1 LIILNEDE
9 GMNQKHTLGR
19 WTIEDSADLYQIRE
33 WGAGYF
39 GISNEGNVTVTP
51 IREKKNVSV
60 NLPEIIDGIK
70 ARGYDMPVLLRFE
83 DILDSQIV
91 QMHES
96 FRAAISKFDYKGQ
109 FKGVYPIKVNQQKQV
124 IEAITRIGQFY
135 HHGLEAGS
143 KAELIAALSFLEDKE
158 ACLICN
164 GYKDSEFID
173 LGLYACK
180 MGFKCFFVLE
190 MPGELD
196 LILERS
202 RELDIKPLLGVRFK
216 LSTQA
221 GGHWTESG
229 GDRSLF
235 GLTISQIIEVIEK
248 LKSEDMLDCL
258 QLLHYHLGSQIPNIR
273 DIRAAIQEAC
283 RVYVG
288 LVQEGAPMGYFDLGG
303 GLAVD
308 YDGSHTNYMNSR
320 NYTLDEYCAD
330 IIEAVMEILN
340 EVNIPHPHLITE
352 SGRATVAYYSV
363 LLFNI
368 FDTNSIETGTIPTD
382 LPENTP
388 EIIVNMMEVLKSINI
403 RNLQECYNDAL
414 YYRDQIRQM
423 FKVGD
428 LSLRHRALGDLF
440 FWNII
445 HMVSDYTKDLKFIPK
460 DLTDIDIALSDTYYA
475 NFSVFQS
482 LPDSWAIGH
491 VFPVMPVHRLSE
503 MPDRNAILADITCD
517 CDGKIDRF
525 IDKQG
530 IRRALRLH
538 SLNENE
544 EYYLGVFLVGAYQ
557 ETLGDLHNLLGDTN
571 VVSIR
576 VSEDGSY
583 SFVREIEGDSVADV
597 LSYVEYDPKSM
608 TKRFRATA
616 EQAIRE
622 NMITPQERREIMN
635 MYEAGLRG
643 YPYFER

>member
-1 LIILNEDE
+1 
-9 GMNQKHTLGR
+9 MNLKHLMER
-19 WTIEDSADLYQIRE
+19 WTVEDSADLYQIRE

-39 GISNEGNVTVTP
+39 SISDQGDVVVTP
-51 IREKKNVSV
+51 LRDKKQISV
-60 NLPEIIDGIK
+60 NLPDIIAGIK
-70 ARGYDMPVLLRFE
+70 ARGYDMPMLLRFE
-83 DILDSQIV
+83 DILDSQIT

-96 FRAAISKFDYKGQ
+96 FRAAIARFEYQGE

-124 IEAITRIGQFY
+124 LETITGVGKAY

-164 GYKDSEFID
+164 GYKDREFID
-173 LGLYACK
+173 LGLYAVK
-180 MGFKCFFVLE
+180 MGFKCFFILE
-190 MPGELD
+190 KPGELD

-202 RELDIKPLLGVRFK
+202 QMLGIKPLLGVRFK

-229 GDRSLF
+229 GDRSIF
-235 GLTISQIIEVIEK
+235 GLTITQIIEAIEK
-248 LKSEDMLDCL
+248 LKDTGMLDCL

-273 DIRAAIQEAC
+273 DIRASIQEAC

-288 LVQEGAPMGYFDLGG
+288 LVKEGAPMGYFDLGG

-330 IIEAVMEILN
+330 VIEAIMEIVN
-340 EVNIPHPHLITE
+340 EDEIPHPNIITE

-368 FDTNSIETGTIPTD
+368 FDTCAIGAGPVPDE
-382 LPENTP
+382 LPEDSPDAITNLL
-388 EIIVNMMEVLKSINI
+388 EVYRSLSV

-414 YYRDQIRQM
+414 YYRDQIRQL
-423 FKVGD
+423 FKTGD
-428 LSLRHRALGDLF
+428 LTLRQRSLGDKI
-440 FWNII
+440 FWSII
-445 HMVSDYTKDLKFIPK
+445 QAVSDNVKQLKFVPK
-460 DLTDIDIALSDTYYA
+460 ELVDIDVTLADIYYA

-491 VFPVMPVHRLSE
+491 LFPVMPIHRLQE
-503 MPDRNAILADITCD
+503 MPVRNAILADLTCD

-530 IRRALRLH
+530 VRRALRLH
-538 SLNENE
+538 EIGPE
-544 EYYLGVFLVGAYQ
+544 EDYYLGVFLVGAYQ
-557 ETLGDLHNLLGDTN
+557 ETLGDLHNLMGDTN
-571 VVSIR
+571 VVSIN

-583 SFVREIEGDSVADV
+583 SFVRELEGDSVADV
-597 LSYVEYDPKSM
+597 LSYVEYEPKNMS
-608 TKRFRATA
+608 KRLRATA

-622 NMITPQERREIMN
+622 KLITPSERREIMN
-635 MYEAGLRG
+635 MYEEGLRG
-643 YPYFER
+643 YPYFEM

>member
-1 LIILNEDE
+1 
-9 GMNQKHTLGR
+9 MNLKHTMER
-19 WTIEDSADLYQIRE
+19 WTVEDSADLYQIRE

-39 GISNEGNVTVTP
+39 HISETGDVTVTP
-51 IREKKNVSV
+51 LRDKSVSV
-60 NLPEIIDGIK
+60 SLPEIISGIA
-70 ARGYDMPVLLRFE
+70 ARGYDMPMLLRFE
-83 DILDSQIV
+83 DILDSQIT
-91 QMHES
+91 QLHES
-96 FRAAISKFDYKGQ
+96 FRTAIDRFDYQGE

-124 IEAITRIGQFY
+124 IETITRIGKVY

-143 KAELIAALSFLEDKE
+143 KAELIAALSFLDDKE
-158 ACLICN
+158 ACLVCN
-164 GYKDSEFID
+164 GYKDREFID

-180 MGFKCFFVLE
+180 MGYKCFFVLE

-202 RELDIKPLLGVRFK
+202 KALGIKPLLGVRFK

-229 GDRSLF
+229 GDRSIF
-235 GLTISQIIEVIEK
+235 GLTTSQIIEAIEK
-248 LKSEDMLDCL
+248 LKAAGMLDCL

-273 DIRAAIQEAC
+273 DIRASIQEAC
-283 RVYVG
+283 RVYSG
-288 LVQEGAPMGYFDLGG
+288 LVLEGAAMGYFDLGG

-330 IIEAVMEILN
+330 MIEAIMVILS
-340 EVNIPHPHLITE
+340 EHEIPHPTIITE

-368 FDTNSIETGTIPTD
+368 FETSSIDMDSVPAE
-382 LPENTP
+382 LPEDTP
-388 EIIVNMMEVLKSINI
+388 ENIMNLFEVLKSLNI

-414 YYRDQIRQM
+414 YYRDEIRQM
-423 FKVGD
+423 FKIGD
-428 LSLRHRALGDLF
+428 LTMRQRALADKI
-440 FWNII
+440 FWRII
-445 HMVSDYTKDLKFIPK
+445 QALSENVRSLKVVPK
-460 DLTDIDIALSDTYYA
+460 DLMDIETALCDTYYA

-491 VFPVMPVHRLSE
+491 LFPVMPVHRLDE
-503 MPDRNAILADITCD
+503 MPERNAILADITCD

-530 IRRALRLH
+530 VRRALKLH
-538 SLNENE
+538 TIGDSED
-544 EYYLGVFLVGAYQ
+544 YYLGVFLVGAYQ

-576 VSEDGSY
+576 VHEDGSY
-583 SFVREIEGDSVADV
+583 SFVREIEGDTVADV
-597 LSYVEYDPKSM
+597 LSYVEYEPKEM
-608 TKRFRATA
+608 TKQFRAIA
-616 EQAIRE
+616 EQAIRD
-622 NMITPQERREIMN
+622 NLITPRERREIMN
-635 MYEAGLRG
+635 MYEEGLRG
-643 YPYFER
+643 YPYFEPDRS

>member
-1 LIILNEDE
+1 
-9 GMNQKHTLGR
+9 MNLKHTMER
-19 WTIEDSADLYQIRE
+19 WTVEDSADLYQIRE

-39 GISNEGNVTVTP
+39 NISDKGDVVVTP
-51 IREKKNVSV
+51 LHDKKNVSV
-60 NLPEIIDGIK
+60 NLPEIIAGIR
-70 ARGYDMPVLLRFE
+70 ARGYDMPMLLRFE
-83 DILDSQIV
+83 DILDSQII

-96 FRAAISKFDYKGQ
+96 FRRAIAKFDYQGQ

-124 IEAITRIGQFY
+124 VETITRIGQFY

-164 GYKDSEFID
+164 GYKDREFID

-196 LILERS
+196 LILERAK
-202 RELDIKPLLGVRFK
+202 ELGIKPLLGVRLK

-229 GDRSLF
+229 GDRSIF
-235 GLTISQIIEVIEK
+235 GLTISQILAAVEK
-248 LKSEDMLDCL
+248 LEAAGMLDCL

-273 DIRAAIQEAC
+273 DIRASIQEAC
-283 RVYVG
+283 RVYAG
-288 LVQEGAPMGYFDLGG
+288 LVAEGAPMGYLDLGG

-308 YDGSHTNYMNSR
+308 YDGSHTNYLNSR
-320 NYTLDEYCAD
+320 NYSLDEYCAD
-330 IIEAVMEILN
+330 VIEAIMEILN
-340 EVNIPHPHLITE
+340 EHAVAHPTIITE

-368 FDTNSIETGTIPTD
+368 FDTSSIDTD
-382 LPENTP
+382 SAPDELPEDAP
-388 EIIVNMMEVLKSINI
+388 EIIRSLHEVLRSMTM

-414 YYRDQIRQM
+414 YYRDEIRQM
-423 FKVGD
+423 FKSGD
-428 LSLRHRALGDLF
+428 LTMRQRALADKI
-440 FWNII
+440 FWKII
-445 HMVSDYTKDLKFIPK
+445 RNLSDNVKNLKVVPK
-460 DLTDIDIALSDTYYA
+460 DLLDIDTALCDTYYA

-482 LPDSWAIGH
+482 LPDSWAIGYL
-491 VFPVMPVHRLSE
+491 FPVMPVHRLSE
-503 MPDRNAILADITCD
+503 MPTRNAILADITCD
-517 CDGKIDRF
+517 CDGKIDHF

-530 IRRALRLH
+530 VRRALELH
-538 SLNENE
+538 PIKEGE
-544 EYYLGVFLVGAYQ
+544 DYYLGVFLVGAYQ

-576 VSEDGSY
+576 VHEDGSY
-583 SFVREIEGDSVADV
+583 SFVKEIEGDTVADV
-597 LSYVEYDPKSM
+597 LSYVEYEPKDM
-608 TKRFRATA
+608 TKQFRATA

-622 NMITPQERREIMN
+622 NLITPQERRKIMN
-635 MYEAGLRG
+635 MYEEGLRG
-643 YPYFER
+643 YPYFEQ

>member
-1 LIILNEDE
+1 
-9 GMNQKHTLGR
+9 MNLKHTMER
-19 WTIEDSADLYQIRE
+19 WTIEDSADMYQIRE
-33 WGAGYF
+33 WGANYF
-39 GISNEGNVTVTP
+39 GISETGDVVVTP
-51 IREKKNVSV
+51 LQDKSVSV
-60 NLPEIIDGIK
+60 NLPDIISGIL
-70 ARGYDMPVLLRFE
+70 ARGYDMPMLLRFE
-83 DILDSQIV
+83 DILESQIT
-91 QMHES
+91 QLHES
-96 FRAAISKFDYKGQ
+96 FRSAIARFEYQGQ

-124 IEAITRIGQFY
+124 IETITRIGKFY

-143 KAELIAALSFLEDKE
+143 KAELIAALSFLDDKE
-158 ACLICN
+158 ACLVCN
-164 GYKDSEFID
+164 GYKDREFID

-180 MGFKCFFVLE
+180 MGYKCFFVLE

-202 RELDIKPLLGVRFK
+202 KELGIKPLLGVRFK

-229 GDRSLF
+229 GDRSIF
-235 GLTISQIIEVIEK
+235 GLTISQIIEAIEK
-248 LKSEDMLDCL
+248 LKQADMLDCL

-273 DIRAAIQEAC
+273 DIRASIQEAC
-283 RVYVG
+283 RVYAD
-288 LVQEGAPMGYFDLGG
+288 LVLEGAAMGYFDLGG

-330 IIEAVMEILN
+330 MIEAIMEILS
-340 EVNIPHPHLITE
+340 EHDIAHPTIITE

-368 FDTNSIETGTIPTD
+368 FDTSSIDADSVPGE
-382 LPENTP
+382 LPEDTP
-388 EIIVNMMEVLKSINI
+388 EIIRNMHEVFKSLNV

-414 YYRDQIRQM
+414 YYRDEIRQM
-423 FKVGD
+423 FKIGD
-428 LSLRHRALGDLF
+428 LTMRQRALGDRI

-445 HMVSDYTKDLKFIPK
+445 RALSEGVKDLKFVPK
-460 DLTDIDIALSDTYYA
+460 DLTDIETALCDTYYA

-491 VFPVMPVHRLSE
+491 LFPVMPVHRLAE
-503 MPDRNAILADITCD
+503 MPERNAILADITCD

-530 IRRALRLH
+530 VRRALKLH
-538 SLNENE
+538 AVNADED
-544 EYYLGVFLVGAYQ
+544 YYLGVFLVGAYQ

-576 VSEDGSY
+576 VHEDGSY
-583 SFVREIEGDSVADV
+583 SFMREIEGDSVADV
-597 LSYVEYDPKSM
+597 LSYVEYDPKDM
-608 TKRFRATA
+608 TKQFRATA

-622 NMITPQERREIMN
+622 NLITPRERREIMN
-635 MYEAGLRG
+635 MYEEGLRG
-643 YPYFER
+643 YPYFEP